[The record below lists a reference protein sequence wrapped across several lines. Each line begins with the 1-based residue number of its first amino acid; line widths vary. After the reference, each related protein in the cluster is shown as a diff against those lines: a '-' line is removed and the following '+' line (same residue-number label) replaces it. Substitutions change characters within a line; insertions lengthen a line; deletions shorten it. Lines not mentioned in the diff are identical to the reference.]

1 MKKPIVGKFPNI
13 KKRVDLLIIAGEH
26 SGDQHAAELVKQLR
40 SCRPDTT
47 IATFG
52 GSALKHAGATLIF
65 DMTKFSVVGLYEVI
79 VNFFFFARLLKSV
92 YSWILTNK
100 PRAICFVDYPG
111 FNLRLAKMLF
121 DNKIANKSGGDIKL
135 LYYISPQ
142 VWAWKAKRKYQI
154 AKMIDS
160 MATILPFEKQF
171 FSNTNLDVLFVGH
184 PFIHE
189 HYKHDIIYKQN
200 GPILL
205 SPGSRKSAIKAIF
218 PMLLE
223 SFSEILKHHPEKMAV
238 VVYPNEEILNIL
250 RKILNKH
257 FSNIS
262 GNVTFVSDG
271 IQIGASA
278 AIMSSGTMSLKCC
291 LAGIPGA
298 IVYKTHPLTYAI
310 GKAVVKIKFL
320 GMANILLGK
329 GVWREFLQSRFRP
342 KSVAKYII
350 QCTHN
355 EKSISAFETA
365 AQELKQKLSRAI
377 DMSVVDWIITAMQ

>member
-1 MKKPIVGKFPNI
+1 MKKPIVGKFSNI
-13 KKRVDLLIIAGEH
+13 KKRIDLLIIAGEH
-26 SGDQHAAELVKQLR
+26 SGDQHAAELVKQLK
-40 SCRPDTT
+40 SQCSNLTV
-47 IATFG
+47 AAFG
-52 GSALKHAGATLIF
+52 GTALQQAGAELIF

-79 VNFFFFARLLKSV
+79 INFFFFARLLKNL
-92 YSWILTNK
+92 YFWIVTNK

-121 DNKIANKSGGDIKL
+121 DNKIAQKSGGNIKL

-154 AKMIDS
+154 AKMIDK

-171 FSNTNLDVLFVGH
+171 FSNTDLDVSFVGH
-184 PFIHE
+184 PFINQ
-189 HYKHDIIYKQN
+189 HYEPNITYQQD

-218 PMLLE
+218 PMLLK
-223 SFSEILKHHPEKMAV
+223 SFSEILKQHPEKMAV
-238 VVYPNEEILNIL
+238 VIYPNEEILSIL
-250 RKILNKH
+250 RKILNRH

-262 GNVTFVSDG
+262 SNVTFVSDG
-271 IQIGASA
+271 TKIGASA

-291 LAGIPGA
+291 LEGIPGA

-310 GKAVVKIKFL
+310 GRAVVKIKFL
-320 GMANILLGK
+320 GIANILLGK

-342 KSVAKYII
+342 KSVAKYIMK
-350 QCTHN
+350 CTHN
-355 EKSISAFETA
+355 AKSISAFKTA
-365 AQELKQKLSRAI
+365 SEELKQKLSQAI
-377 DMSVVDWIITAMQ
+377 DMSVVDWITTAIQ